1 MKKIV
6 SLDPLK
12 SIIDIFKNI
21 YKGVAKLPYQTR
33 KPEIEH
39 HEHMDLWTKSDDAG
53 NGSGMPY
60 HTR

>member
-6 SLDPLK
+6 PLDPSTNIL
-12 SIIDIFKNI
+12 DIVKNI

-39 HEHMDLWTKSDDAG
+39 HEHMDIWYKSNDELS
-53 NGSGMPY
+53 GSRMPY